1 MLHGPA
7 LRRASLTA
15 FAAFGLVLLAACGG
29 GSGSKT
35 ATPATGSTP
44 GTAKSAAAGK
54 TSPATPATPIPNVTV
69 HADGTATN
77 AQGTPIVLPTAPPAT
92 ATSRIA
98 DATPGAPI
106 PNVTIHPNGTATNSE
121 GTPVVL
127 PTAAAVATGI
137 PQIEQTAIPVTP
149 GIASGAIISIDS
161 LPDASGD
168 FSINVNLSG
177 VTQPYVAFNVYVA
190 FDPAVLSAVAIRPGA
205 ALAPS
210 VEEMLC
216 VKLPAANGAVG
227 IGCTVFDAG
236 ATSTSGVLATIK
248 FRRIAA
254 GTTGL
259 HLRSL
264 AEGGA
269 TNGTFTV
276 TPQGTVRKP
285 DIVTLNDGT
294 VTTS

>member
-1 MLHGPA
+1 MLHG
-7 LRRASLTA
+7 LITRRASFIA
-15 FAAFGLVLLAACGG
+15 IFALGVALLPACGG
-29 GSGSKT
+29 DGGSKT
-35 ATPATGSTP
+35 APPSNGSTP
-44 GTAKSAAAGK
+44 GAAK
-54 TSPATPATPIPNVTV
+54 PA
-69 HADGTATN
+69 
-77 AQGTPIVLPTAPPAT
+77 
-92 ATSRIA
+92 
-98 DATPGAPI
+98 
-106 PNVTIHPNGTATNSE
+106 
-121 GTPVVL
+121 
-127 PTAAAVATGI
+127 
-137 PQIEQTAIPVTP
+137 
-149 GIASGAIISIDS
+149 ASGAIISIDS
-161 LPDASGD
+161 LADASGD

-190 FDPAVLSAVAIRPGA
+190 FDPAILSAVAIRPGA

-216 VKLPAANGAVG
+216 VKLPAATGAVG
-227 IGCTVFDAG
+227 LGCTVFDAG

-259 HLRSL
+259 HLRTL

-269 TNGTFTV
+269 ANGTFIV

-285 DIVTLNDGT
+285 DIVTLNDGS